1 MHTTGIHRISLK
13 RLTRC
18 AVIALVLPLST
29 LVYADTLKAAVAS
42 NALKAM
48 NEIGQRFEKQS
59 GNTLL
64 ISAGSTSKL
73 YTQILNGA
81 PFDLFLAANVR
92 EPAKLE
98 KAGLIVP
105 GSRFTY
111 AVGRL
116 ALYSKNPTAIGKDG
130 AAYLQSGKYQ
140 RLAIA
145 NPEIAPYGHAAQEVL
160 QSLGLWQ
167 SLEAKLVRGQ
177 NIGQAFQFTV
187 TGNADAGFVAWSD
200 VKQLGAASGSA
211 WLIPQKLYS
220 PLQQQAVILK
230 RCTSVKTAQAFVS
243 FLRSPAISKLLE
255 DKYGYGVE

>member
-1 MHTTGIHRISLK
+1 MNRI
-13 RLTRC
+13 TRKLLMLSS
-18 AVIALVLPLST
+18 VLVQLSVSV
-29 LVYADTLKAAVAS
+29 LVHADTLKAAVAS

-48 NEIGQRFEKQS
+48 TEIGERFEKQT

-73 YTQILNGA
+73 YTQIINGA

-92 EPAKLE
+92 EPAKLDQ
-98 KAGLIVP
+98 AGLIVP

-116 ALYSKNPTAIGKDG
+116 ALYSKNMATIGKDG
-130 AAYLQSGKYQ
+130 ATFLRSGKYQ

-160 QSLGLWQ
+160 QSLGLWPGIA
-167 SLEAKLVRGQ
+167 AKLVRGQ

-187 TGNADAGFVAWSD
+187 TGNTDAGFVAWSD
-200 VKQLGAASGSA
+200 VKQMGEASGSA

-230 RCTSVKTAQAFVS
+230 RCASVKTAQAFVS
-243 FLRSPAISKLLE
+243 FLRSPAISKLLD

>member
-1 MHTTGIHRISLK
+1 MKRITGKLLILSAVLMLVLSLS
-13 RLTRC
+13 
-18 AVIALVLPLST
+18 ALVQ
-29 LVYADTLKAAVAS
+29 ADTLKAAVAS

-48 NEIGQRFEKQS
+48 TEIGERFEKQT
-59 GNTLL
+59 GNTVL

-73 YTQILNGA
+73 YTQIINGA
-81 PFDLFLAANVR
+81 PFDLFFAANVR

-98 KAGLIVP
+98 QAGLIVP
-105 GSRFTY
+105 DSRFTY

-130 AAYLQSGKYQ
+130 AAYLRSGKYQ

-160 QSLGLWQ
+160 QALGLWQ
-167 SLEAKLVRGQ
+167 RLAAKLVRGQ

-200 VKQLGAASGSA
+200 VKQAGAASGSA

-230 RCTSVKTAQAFVS
+230 RCPSLNTAQAFMH

>member
-1 MHTTGIHRISLK
+1 MNPSK
-13 RLTRC
+13 RHLLILCT
-18 AVIALVLPLST
+18 VLVLAVST
-29 LVYADTLKAAVAS
+29 FVHADTLKLAIAS
-42 NALKAM
+42 NALKALT
-48 NEIGQRFEKQS
+48 EIGQHFEKQT
-59 GNTLL
+59 GNTVL

-73 YTQILNGA
+73 YTQIINGA
-81 PFDLFLAANVR
+81 PFDLFFAANVR
-92 EPAKLE
+92 EPTKLE
-98 KAGLIVP
+98 QAGLIVP
-105 GSRFTY
+105 GSRVTY

-116 ALYSKNPTAIGKDG
+116 ALYSKDPTTIGKDG
-130 AAYLQSGKYQ
+130 AAYLKSGKYQ

-200 VKQLGAASGSA
+200 VKQLGTASGSA
-211 WLIPQKLYS
+211 WLIPQNLYT

-230 RCTSVKTAQAFVS
+230 RCASVQTAQAFVS
-243 FLRSPAISKLLE
+243 FLRSPTIRKLLE

>member
-1 MHTTGIHRISLK
+1 MF
-13 RLTRC
+13 
-18 AVIALVLPLST
+18 ALLLQVS
-29 LVYADTLKAAVAS
+29 ASAHAATLKAAVAS

-48 NEIGQRFEKQS
+48 TEIGERFEKQT
-59 GNTLL
+59 GNKLL

-73 YTQILNGA
+73 YTQIINGA
-81 PFDLFLAANVR
+81 PYDLFFAANVR

-98 KAGLIVP
+98 KAGLTLP

-116 ALYSKNPTAIGKDG
+116 VLYSKNPATIGKDG
-130 AAYLQSGKYQ
+130 AAYLRSGKYQ

-160 QSLGLWQ
+160 DSFGLWQ
-167 SLEAKLVRGQ
+167 SLAPKLVRGQ

-200 VKQLGAASGSA
+200 VKQLGANSGSS

-230 RCTSVKTAQAFVS
+230 RCASLKTAQAFLS
-243 FLRSPAISKLLE
+243 FLRSPVISKLLE

>member
-1 MHTTGIHRISLK
+1 MKRSKRNILTLGIMFAFLLQVSASAH
-13 RLTRC
+13 
-18 AVIALVLPLST
+18 AA
-29 LVYADTLKAAVAS
+29 TLKAAVAS

-48 NEIGQRFEKQS
+48 TEIGERFEKQT
-59 GNTLL
+59 GNQLL

-73 YTQILNGA
+73 YTQIINGA
-81 PFDLFLAANVR
+81 PFDLFFAANVR

-98 KAGLIVP
+98 KAELILP

-116 ALYSKNPTAIGKDG
+116 ALYSKNPATIGKDG
-130 AAYLQSGKYQ
+130 AVYLRNGKYQ

-167 SLEAKLVRGQ
+167 GIAAKLVRGQ

-200 VKQLGAASGSA
+200 VKQAGAASGSA

-230 RCTSVKTAQAFVS
+230 RCASVKTAQAFVS